1 MERVAEF
8 HMDELVVEVNKNGV
22 KLTVLAMKMKEE
34 QWQLSVLNEF
44 GIFTNWT
51 EYFPTAQLA
60 IETGIN
66 AIENEGTGSFV
77 EVEGF
82 EYLFE

>member
-66 AIENEGTGSFV
+66 AIENEGVDSFV
-77 EVEGF
+77 EIEGF

>member
-1 MERVAEF
+1 MERVTEF
-8 HMDELVVEVNKNGV
+8 HMDELAVEVNKNGI
-22 KLTVLAMKMKEE
+22 KLTVLAMKMEEE
-34 QWQLSVLNEF
+34 QWQLSVLNEC

-51 EYFPTAQLA
+51 EYFPTAQMA

-66 AIENEGTGSFV
+66 AIENEGVDSFV
-77 EVEGF
+77 EIEGF

>member
-8 HMDELVVEVNKNGV
+8 HMNELVVEVNKNGV
-22 KLTVLAMKMKEE
+22 KLTVLAMKMEE
-34 QWQLSVLNEF
+34 EKWQLSVLNEF

>member
-8 HMDELVVEVNKNGV
+8 HMNELVVEVNKNGV